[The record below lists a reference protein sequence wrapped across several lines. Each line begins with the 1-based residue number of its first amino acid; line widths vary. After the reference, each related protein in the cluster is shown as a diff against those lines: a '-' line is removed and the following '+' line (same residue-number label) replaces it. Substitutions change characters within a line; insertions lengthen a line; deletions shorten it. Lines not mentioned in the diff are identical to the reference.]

1 MREEERGVTQ
11 QEWITR
17 WRQSHTP
24 CSIHHQRE
32 QPQHEAE
39 RKATSHRG
47 GWLSNTGVDGAR
59 ITCVRCVRHRVELIE
74 MHDRL
79 FDFQSAD
86 RLHASSSITL
96 RYGCPDSLCPF
107 SHDSARGGGLVDAPA
122 GSREAI
128 REMGQ
133 ALSQHSLVSL

>member
-1 MREEERGVTQ
+1 VREEERGVTQ
-11 QEWITR
+11 QQWITR

-39 RKATSHRG
+39 REATPHRG

-86 RLHASSSITL
+86 CTPGLLHHVAVRMPGFPVS
-96 RYGCPDSLCPF
+96 P
-107 SHDSARGGGLVDAPA
+107 
-122 GSREAI
+122 
-128 REMGQ
+128 
-133 ALSQHSLVSL
+133 LS

>member
-1 MREEERGVTQ
+1 MHARALQGAPVLREGSEVSGGCVVREEERGVTQ

-39 RKATSHRG
+39 REATPHRG

-59 ITCVRCVRHRVELIE
+59 ITFVRCVVY
-74 MHDRL
+74 DT
-79 FDFQSAD
+79 AWN
-86 RLHASSSITL
+86 
-96 RYGCPDSLCPF
+96 
-107 SHDSARGGGLVDAPA
+107 
-122 GSREAI
+122 
-128 REMGQ
+128 
-133 ALSQHSLVSL
+133 